1 MWSLRMR
8 TFYTEI
14 LLVTAFRKTPQQKGH
29 GIWFRDA
36 ISEVTFNAAIER
48 SLPVAVQYLWLRS
61 FMFFGNSA
69 NIFSNIVIWV
79 IRA

>member
-8 TFYTEI
+8 TFYTDS
-14 LLVTAFRKTPQQKGH
+14 LTAFRKTPKQKGQ

-36 ISEVTFNAAIER
+36 ISEAAFNAAIES

-69 NIFSNIVIWV
+69 NIFSNIFIWV
-79 IRA
+79 IRG